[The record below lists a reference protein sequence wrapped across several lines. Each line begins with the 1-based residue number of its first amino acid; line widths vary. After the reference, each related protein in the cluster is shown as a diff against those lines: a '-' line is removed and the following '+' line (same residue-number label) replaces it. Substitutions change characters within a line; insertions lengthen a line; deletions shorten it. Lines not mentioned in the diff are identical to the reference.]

1 MAFCF
6 HLNIYYYS
14 NNVSLMRDSSYH
26 GQYPLRGR
34 GGRGRGRGRGN
45 SHYTS
50 THHTGDDSRHNN
62 NNRLIESSIRGD
74 WRDLERVFRRSIH
87 GKSYPAYKDVYGA
100 WSFPDFTLHFDYIQ
114 GDPYASPSRIRVRV
128 PWSVTRFPE
137 DVWKVSKVRRVGLC
151 DYLVRSFRFV
161 IAQSRGDVR
170 QQSSGWKGEKGG
182 DMTVQEVGQYVMERS
197 SVTMD
202 GVTGELEVRFTCAL
216 PARGRTVLGDWAATI
231 LIDNLPRYVSQGL
244 VYSSLDSSRLYRHV
258 ETVEDS
264 DSLRRGLWEKNLVAF
279 VANGSILPRKSGN
292 SDEPMTLSN
301 NRNEST
307 HTGVVPFISPKEL
320 LVELETPNR
329 GRIQGMGIHRGHITL
344 IVGGGFHGKS
354 TLLEAL
360 QTGIYNKIPGDGRE
374 FVVCDK
380 AVKIRAEDGRQVS
393 SVDISPF
400 ISHLP
405 GGASTSCFSSQDA
418 SGSTSQASNIQE
430 ALEVGA
436 EVLLIDED
444 TSATNFMVRDARMQ
458 ELIAKDLEP
467 ITPFLQRI
475 ESLKES
481 GVSSILVVGGT
492 GEYFAVADCVIAM
505 KNYTASDVTLEAK
518 AIAAKYEQTY
528 GSSYNATLVEAVV
541 APYPPVKD
549 RIFCMDDAEQ
559 SNGMKCK
566 VQSLHSLI
574 MDHNQVLDLSGVEQ
588 LVEEGQTRAISF
600 VITFLSKRMK
610 GPWKSMSF
618 ANALSLI
625 DKEMDAHG
633 LDILTSG
640 DGVHGSLSRPRL
652 FEIAAALN
660 RLRTAPFHQP

>member
-1 MAFCF
+1 MTFYF
-6 HLNIYYYS
+6 HLNINCYS
-14 NNVSLMRDSSYH
+14 YNVSLMRDSSYH

-87 GKSYPAYKDVYGA
+87 GKSYPAYKDVYGS

-151 DYLVRSFRFV
+151 DYLVRSFRSV

-170 QQSSGWKGEKGG
+170 QQSGGWKGEKGG
-182 DMTVQEVGQYVMERS
+182 DMMVQEVGQYVMERS

-292 SDEPMTLSN
+292 SDEPMARSN

-307 HTGVVPFISPKEL
+307 HTGVVPFTSPKEL

-492 GEYFAVADCVIAM
+492 GEYFSVADCVIAM
-505 KNYTASDVTLEAK
+505 KNYIASDVTLEAK

-528 GSSYNATLVEAVV
+528 GSSYNAPLVEGAV

-660 RLRTAPFHQP
+660 RLRTAPFRQP

>member
-1 MAFCF
+1 
-6 HLNIYYYS
+6 
-14 NNVSLMRDSSYH
+14 MRDSSYH
-26 GQYPLRGR
+26 GPYPSRGGRGGRGR
-34 GGRGRGRGRGN
+34 GGRGRGGN
-45 SHYTS
+45 SH
-50 THHTGDDSRHNN
+50 HHAHAHQSCDDSRYATTN
-62 NNRLIESSIRGD
+62 NNRISESSVRGD

-87 GKSYPAYKDVYGA
+87 GKSYPAYKDVYGT
-100 WSFPDFTLHFDYIQ
+100 WSFPDFTIHFDYIQ

-128 PWSVTRFPE
+128 PWSVNQFPE
-137 DVWKVSKVRRVGLC
+137 DVWKVSKVRRVALC
-151 DYLVRSFRFV
+151 DYLVRSFRSV

-170 QQSSGWKGEKGG
+170 QQSGGWKGEKGG

-202 GVTGELEVRFTCAL
+202 GVTGELEARCTIAL

-231 LIDNLPRYVSQGL
+231 IIDNLPRYVSQGL
-244 VYSSLDSSRLYRHV
+244 VFSSLDRSRLYRHV

-264 DSLRRGLWEKNLVAF
+264 DFLRRGLGEKNLVAF

-292 SDEPMTLSN
+292 SDEPMTCSN
-301 NRNEST
+301 NKN
-307 HTGVVPFISPKEL
+307 GVVEFISPKEL
-320 LVELETPNR
+320 LVELDTPNR
-329 GRIQGMGIHRGHITL
+329 GRIQGMGIQRGHITL

-360 QTGIYNKIPGDGRE
+360 QTGMYNKIPGDGRE

-405 GGASTSCFSSQDA
+405 GGASTTCFSSQDA

-430 ALEVGA
+430 ALEVGSD
-436 EVLLIDED
+436 VLLIDED

-475 ESLKES
+475 ESLKQS

-492 GEYFAVADCVIAM
+492 GEYFSVADCVIAM

-518 AIAAKYEQTY
+518 AIAAKYEQAY
-528 GSSYNATLVEAVV
+528 GQNTPVVEAVT
-541 APYPPVKD
+541 PYPPVKD
-549 RIFCMDDAEQ
+549 RVFSMDHGEQ
-559 SNGMKCK
+559 STAMKCK

-588 LVEEGQTRAISF
+588 LVEEGQTRTISF
-600 VITFLSKRMK
+600 VINFLSRRMK

-618 ANALSLI
+618 ADALSLI
-625 DKEMDAHG
+625 DKEIDAHG

-660 RLRTAPFHQP
+660 RLRTAPFYQP